1 MLMKKFII
9 ISTILIILEIV
20 FLAICYVFFISRF
33 FFEDYM
39 DELYLHFGLDMY
51 SEECY
56 GCDII
61 KEFETL
67 FGKYQN
73 HEYLYDIM
81 MISFPFPLAV
91 YIFLLSFMIIYLCH
105 LKRKSCCKC
114 KKNYSY
120 ISIIFAMY
128 LSVSNFVYCYFART
142 TIDLTEESIYRFEDD
157 FNQKT
162 KRNINFM
169 KARKIILILGAII
182 LYAIYIVHI
191 ILLCIYNKKLIN
203 VDDNINNE
211 FEVNNV
217 IKNDANNVTK
227 INNVDNM
234 NNNIYNPIQ
243 ALPSNENKIS
253 EK

>member
-9 ISTILIILEIV
+9 ISTILIILEII

-51 SEECY
+51 SEEYC

-120 ISIIFAMY
+120 YFYNICN
-128 LSVSNFVYCYFART
+128 VSFCF
-142 TIDLTEESIYRFEDD
+142 
-157 FNQKT
+157 
-162 KRNINFM
+162 
-169 KARKIILILGAII
+169 
-182 LYAIYIVHI
+182 
-191 ILLCIYNKKLIN
+191 
-203 VDDNINNE
+203 
-211 FEVNNV
+211 
-217 IKNDANNVTK
+217 
-227 INNVDNM
+227 
-234 NNNIYNPIQ
+234 
-243 ALPSNENKIS
+243 
-253 EK
+253 